1 MNDVTYVEAAR
12 GHGERAMK
20 RGVAE
25 NLTVEQ
31 NMNYMYRMAVSRQP
45 TQEVRAILIGAYENY
60 LSEYQVDRRAALELL
75 SEGESERDE
84 TMDISQLAAYQMVA
98 SLILN
103 LDGTITRD

>member
-12 GHGERAMK
+12 ALGERTMK
-20 RGVAE
+20 RGVNQ
-25 NLTVEQ
+25 NLSVEQ
-31 NMNYMYRMAVSRQP
+31 NMSYMYRLAVSRLP
-45 TQEVRAILIGAYENY
+45 TQEVSAILLGAYDEY
-60 LSEYQVDRRAALELL
+60 LSEYRADRRAALELV

-84 TMDISQLAAYQMVA
+84 TLDISQLAAYQMVA